1 MMTSRNDKFFMGKYR
16 SLLTAAAI
24 LYGAF
29 AAQADYSDENI
40 ATTDDSVRRLEVGGK
55 GGSGTVI
62 LVFRQTYLGGWRLR
76 G

>member
-29 AAQADYSDENI
+29 AARAASTNEFAVIDIME
-40 ATTDDSVRRLEVGGK
+40 TVRQSEVE
-55 GGSGTVI
+55 SSITVA
-62 LVFRQTYLGGWRLR
+62 
-76 G
+76 

>member
-1 MMTSRNDKFFMGKYR
+1 MMTSRNHKFFMGKYR
-16 SLLTAAAI
+16 SFMTAAAI

-29 AAQADYSDENI
+29 AARADYSDENI

-62 LVFRQTYLGGWRLR
+62 LVFRQTDLGGWWLR